1 MARVHRAEGLALMTA
16 PAGAGSSGRKRVVHV
31 VETMG
36 LGGMERMI
44 ATLATTTKAERYHV
58 SVLCLKELGAEAEA
72 LTAAGIDVHLAHV
85 PRDRPEYFPFRRV
98 ERCLRTLAPDIVHTH
113 NTPGL
118 VYGAV
123 GAWLAG
129 VPTIVHTEH
138 GRQFPGRL
146 RYAVAER
153 VASAVTWRVV
163 GVSDAMSSGLS
174 RHVKIAREK
183 LRTIPNG
190 VIASEAPPAPDI
202 RAVMDSI
209 GVKPNA
215 RIVGIAARLVSEKG
229 LGFLLDGW
237 PEVVRAIPSAVL
249 LLVGD
254 GPERTA
260 LTEQA
265 AQLGIQD
272 SVRFVGMRTDVPT
285 FMHAFDVYVM
295 PSVSEGLPLALL
307 EGMAARRAIVA
318 TRVGGMPQALDDGRA
333 GLLVPPRD
341 AAALASAIIKLL
353 SEPEEARELG
363 LAARAR
369 FEVRYTA
376 QSMAR
381 AYYAMYERAD
391 DKAWMPDFS

>member
-1 MARVHRAEGLALMTA
+1 MRSAERSNSQ
-16 PAGAGSSGRKRVVHV
+16 PRKRVVHV

-44 ATLATTTKAERYHV
+44 ATLAMTTDAEQYHV
-58 SVLCLKELGAEAEA
+58 SVLCLKEFGAEADRLSE
-72 LTAAGIDVHLAHV
+72 AGIEVHLAHV
-85 PRDRPEYFPFRRV
+85 PRHRPEYFPFRRV
-98 ERCLRTLAPDIVHTH
+98 ERCLRALSPDVVHTH

-153 VASAVTWRVV
+153 VASTFAWRVV
-163 GVSDAMSSGLS
+163 GVSDAMSSGLR
-174 RHVKIAREK
+174 RHVKIDRSK

-190 VIASEAPPAPDI
+190 VIAPEAPLPAEI

-209 GVKPNA
+209 GVPPDAK
-215 RIVGIAARLVSEKG
+215 IVGLAARLVYEKG
-229 LGFLLDGW
+229 IEYLLDAW
-237 PEVVRAIPSAVL
+237 PSITKSIPSAVL

-254 GPERTA
+254 GPERNA
-260 LTEQA
+260 LEA
-265 AQLGIQD
+265 RAEQLGIQA
-272 SVRFVGMRTDVPT
+272 SVKFVGMRSDVAT
-285 FMHAFDVYVM
+285 FMHAFDVCVM

-333 GLLVPPRD
+333 GLLVEPRD
-341 AAALASAIIKLL
+341 APGLANAIVRLL
-353 SEPEEARELG
+353 SHPDEAGQLG
-363 LAARAR
+363 SAARAR
-369 FEVRYTA
+369 FEMRYTA
-376 QSMAR
+376 HSMAA
-381 AYYAMYERAD
+381 AYQTMYRRAD
-391 DKAWMPDFS
+391 DDAWTPVL